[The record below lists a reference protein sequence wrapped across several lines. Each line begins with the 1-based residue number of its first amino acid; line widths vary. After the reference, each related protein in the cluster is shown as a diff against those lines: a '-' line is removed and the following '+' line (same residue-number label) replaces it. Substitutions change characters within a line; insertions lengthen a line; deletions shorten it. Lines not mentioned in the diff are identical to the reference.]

1 MTRPALARAQA
12 FCTQFGIRLPILQ
25 APMAGA
31 SPPALAAAVGAA
43 GGLGACG
50 ALLMDGSAIR
60 DWAAQARALGNGAFQ
75 MNLWAPDPEPARDA
89 AAEAAVRARITAL
102 GAAPPAA
109 LDGPFTQDFAA
120 QCDALLAAAPPVV
133 STIMG
138 LFPADMVAALKARGI
153 LWICNATTLEEARA
167 AEAAGADAVIAQGVE
182 AGGHRGSF
190 DPDAAEAQQA
200 SLFVQI
206 PRFADALRVPVI
218 ASGGIMDGRGV
229 AAALMLGASAV
240 QLGTAYLRSPEAGTH
255 HAWAAALATAR
266 AEDTVQT
273 RGFSGRLARG
283 IRNRVTDSFAQLPA
297 APYPLQRAMTA
308 PLREAAGRA
317 GDASAMQL
325 WAGQGVGMSVA
336 EPAGAL
342 TTRLW
347 DDARALL
354 AP

>member
-1 MTRPALARAQA
+1 MTRTVLTRAQV
-12 FCTQFGIRLPILQ
+12 FCAQFGIRVPILQ

-50 ALLMDGSAIR
+50 ALLMNPAAIR
-60 DWAAQARALGNGAFQ
+60 DWAQQARALGNGAFQ
-75 MNLWAPDPEPARDA
+75 INLWAPDPEPARDPA
-89 AAEAAVRARITAL
+89 REAAVRARLAAL
-102 GAAPPAA
+102 GAAPPEA
-109 LDGPFTQDFAA
+109 LDGPHTQDFVA
-120 QCDALLAAAPPVV
+120 QCEALLAAGPPVV

-138 LFPADMVAALKARGI
+138 LFPPDMVAALKARGM

-167 AEAAGADAVIAQGVE
+167 AEAAGADAVVAQGVE

-229 AAALMLGASAV
+229 AAALMLGAAAV

-255 HAWAAALATAR
+255 HAWAAALAIAQ

-283 IRNRVTDSFAQLPA
+283 LRNRVTEAFAQVAP
-297 APYPLQRAMTA
+297 APYPLQRAMTG
-308 PLREAAGRA
+308 PLREAAARA
-317 GDASAMQL
+317 GDAGAMQL

-347 DDARALL
+347 KDARALL
-354 AP
+354 GA

>member
-1 MTRPALARAQA
+1 MTSAIHARVQA
-12 FCTQFGIRLPILQ
+12 FCTRFGIRIPILQ

-50 ALLMDGSAIR
+50 ALLLGPDAIR
-60 DWAAQARALGNGAFQ
+60 DWARQARAAGNGAFQ
-75 MNLWAPDPEPARDA
+75 INLWAPDPAPVRDTA
-89 AAEAAVRARITAL
+89 HEAAVAARLAAL
-102 GAAPPAA
+102 GAAPPT
-109 LDGPFTQDFAA
+109 LSDGPYTQDFAA
-120 QCDALLAAAPPVV
+120 QCQALLDAGAPVV

-138 LFPADMVAALKARGI
+138 LFDPAFVTELHQRGG
-153 LWICNATTLEEARA
+153 LWICNATTLDEARA
-167 AEAAGADAVIAQGVE
+167 AEAAGADAIVAQGIE

-190 DPDAAEAQQA
+190 DPLAAEAQQA

-218 ASGGIMDGRGV
+218 ASGGIMDGRGI

-255 HAWAAALATAR
+255 PAWAAALATAQ

-283 IRNRVTDSFAQLPA
+283 IRNRVTDAFATDPP
-297 APYPLQRAMTA
+297 APYPLQRVLTG
-308 PLREAAGRA
+308 PLREAAARA
-317 GDASAMQL
+317 NDASAMQL

-336 EPAGAL
+336 EPAAAL

-347 DDARALL
+347 DDAQALL
-354 AP
+354 R